1 MRKRRLIF
9 AIGLF
14 ALPIEA
20 QSNQDLPP
28 APLKAPEIA
37 GNLIS
42 PHDNSSMLVH
52 AQAIGP
58 AGRTLYRWSIAAVL
72 AGSVADA
79 ATAWRAQEANPVVA
93 GTGNQ
98 FGVQSVAIKSGLVG
112 TSLLI
117 QHIILRHRPD
127 LYKRMAWMNL
137 ITSGALG
144 GVAGYNVSV
153 R

>member
-1 MRKRRLIF
+1 MGRLIF
-9 AIGLF
+9 AIGFLV
-14 ALPIEA
+14 LPIEA
-20 QSNQDLPP
+20 QSNQASPP
-28 APLKAPEIA
+28 APLKVPEIA
-37 GNLIS
+37 GNLVS
-42 PHDNSSMLVH
+42 PRDNNPILVQP
-52 AQAIGP
+52 QAIAP
-58 AGRTLYRWSIAAVL
+58 TGRTMYRWSIAAVL
-72 AGSVADA
+72 AGSVADVA
-79 ATAWRAQEANPVVA
+79 SGWRAQEANPVVA

-117 QHIILRHRPD
+117 QHIVLRHRPD